1 MHMAENR
8 TEKYGLTR
16 STSKPIKLA
25 CWDWSVAVK
34 TLQAHHEREPAVL
47 GAAVN
52 DFNAGVGAECNPPLD
67 ALRQHATRLVAIAEN
82 LRNGR
87 AALVDELVG
96 MWPAIQDVV
105 DEEKDLRPSGS
116 VLLAEESDPTPPA
129 PTPIVRD
136 GVSPVQWLQILAQA
150 VQWTSDIS
158 YRYAASAV
166 GPCYLLSKVIEY
178 PTPQASGLRDI
189 AEEARDHLLH
199 FLAAR
204 YSPDMRVR

>member
-1 MHMAENR
+1 MAEDR

-47 GAAVN
+47 GTAVN
-52 DFNAGVGAECNPPLD
+52 DFNASVGDERNPPLD
-67 ALRQHATRLVAIAEN
+67 ALRHHATQLAAIAEN

-105 DEEKDLRPSGS
+105 DEEKDLRH
-116 VLLAEESDPTPPA
+116 
-129 PTPIVRD
+129 R
-136 GVSPVQWLQILAQA
+136 
-150 VQWTSDIS
+150 
-158 YRYAASAV
+158 AASCS
-166 GPCYLLSKVIEY
+166 PRSLTRRPRRRHQSC
-178 PTPQASGLRDI
+178 
-189 AEEARDHLLH
+189 AR
-199 FLAAR
+199 A
-204 YSPDMRVR
+204 